1 MPQNKFSN
9 FSGSNVY
16 VWHRNHDS
24 PEGED
29 AIGQDRTLTR
39 DPSIGG
45 AIGGGVLQQG
55 DDGPIEIKMTG
66 KIWHMAQYTRMWD
79 FWNLSRT
86 ETIMFTDFTG
96 ADYEVMFNS
105 FQPKRVGLLI
115 NNIDPTNCP
124 NYRWDYTMT
133 LTVITIFSGPLYGRI
148 FQFA

>member
-1 MPQNKFSN
+1 
-9 FSGSNVY
+9 
-16 VWHRNHDS
+16 
-24 PEGED
+24 
-29 AIGQDRTLTR
+29 
-39 DPSIGG
+39 
-45 AIGGGVLQQG
+45 
-55 DDGPIEIKMTG
+55 MTG